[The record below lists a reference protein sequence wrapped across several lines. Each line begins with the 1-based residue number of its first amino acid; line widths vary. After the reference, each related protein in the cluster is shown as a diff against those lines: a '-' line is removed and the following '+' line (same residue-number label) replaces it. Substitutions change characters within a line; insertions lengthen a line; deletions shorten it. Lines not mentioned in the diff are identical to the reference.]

1 MMITAAASRH
11 AATAR
16 TLRHTPLRYAA
27 DRWPALVV
35 GGAAAR
41 VSDPEFVDECR
52 WQYVANGWC
61 HVPMFLPRATCDELR
76 AEAVGLLE
84 SEHAFASSDEHTV
97 YQEEADPRL
106 PPDHARNRL
115 MQSKKRIVDYARIPP
130 QSALRALYTAPQ
142 LRGFVQAVVG
152 VPSLH
157 LSACP
162 FNAAM
167 VRPHSAPS
175 FRRACSRRACG
186 SRQYNGYYDTDGLG
200 WHFDRSEFGVNLV
213 LQAASSLPPPYLL
226 LLATTPL
233 STKAHLDGSRPDRTP
248 SLRPFTA
255 PLSQPYCCNRSPPRA
270 AASTTIASR
279 AARRTSG
286 LTPPSVPCCAQ
297 RRSRGAA
304 RRARRVRRSG

>member
-1 MMITAAASRH
+1 M
-11 AATAR
+11 
-16 TLRHTPLRYAA
+16 
-27 DRWPALVV
+27 
-35 GGAAAR
+35 
-41 VSDPEFVDECR
+41 SDPEFVDECR
-52 WQYVANGWC
+52 RQYVANGWC